1 MKKRWTTLELDDMII
16 DSYLNCDDQVAR
28 ENPLFQTWVK
38 EVRQPAMMLEY
49 LGRSDADVNLLT
61 TLKGLKDEFE

>member
-1 MKKRWTTLELDDMII
+1 MII
-16 DSYLNCDDQVAR
+16 DSYLNCDDEVAR
-28 ENPLFQTWVK
+28 ANPLFQTWVK